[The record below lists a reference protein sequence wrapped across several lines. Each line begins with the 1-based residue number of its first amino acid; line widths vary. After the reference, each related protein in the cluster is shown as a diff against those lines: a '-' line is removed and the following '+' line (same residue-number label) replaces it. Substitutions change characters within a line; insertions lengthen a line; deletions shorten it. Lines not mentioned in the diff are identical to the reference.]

1 LLLKKVSQLAVIA
14 AVEPAGA
21 ADAEPVEAG
30 DVVGAAGEDEV
41 ADDGGVELEPLG
53 LPFPQAAAVA
63 ASAASAQAPTR
74 RVICR

>member
-1 LLLKKVSQLAVIA
+1 LLLKKVSQLVVIA

-21 ADAEPVEAG
+21 EAELVEAG
-30 DVVGAAGEDEV
+30 DVVGAAGEEEV

-53 LPFPQAAAVA
+53 LLFPQAAAVA
-63 ASAASAQAPTR
+63 ASAASAHAPTR